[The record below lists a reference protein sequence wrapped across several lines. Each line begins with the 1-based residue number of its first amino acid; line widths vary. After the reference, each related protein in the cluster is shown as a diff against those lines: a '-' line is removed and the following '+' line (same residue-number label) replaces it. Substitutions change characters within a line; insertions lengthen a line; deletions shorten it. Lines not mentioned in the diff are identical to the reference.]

1 MTTWGLVLRILAVA
15 RMTMVT
21 GEGPQRKVMM
31 PPLATA
37 RTTAAEVQPAG
48 VPLPITWSGSD
59 VSTARAAA
67 GTNAWPAGLPGAFCR
82 ATARSARAGPA
93 VAPRC
98 VGGEV
103 AAGEF
108 LVALRCA
115 AGEITKDA
123 PHPAIKKLEMHA
135 AAPRSR
141 MAPHASPA
149 ATPRRF
155 IPGHPLRAALGRGP
169 L

>member
-103 AAGEF
+103 AAGDF
-108 LVALRCA
+108 PGAPPRA
-115 AGEITKDA
+115 AGQVTNESA
-123 PHPAIKKLEMHA
+123 PPAGQNTPTA
-135 AAPRSR
+135 CRAP
-141 MAPHASPA
+141 
-149 ATPRRF
+149 T
-155 IPGHPLRAALGRGP
+155 GT
-169 L
+169 

>member
-103 AAGEF
+103 AAGGV
-108 LVALRCA
+108 LVARPCA
-115 AGEITKDA
+115 GAEDPQGRR
-123 PHPAIKKLEMHA
+123 
-135 AAPRSR
+135 RSR
-141 MAPHASPA
+141 RKTSQMQSPA
-149 ATPRRF
+149 TA
-155 IPGHPLRAALGRGP
+155 
-169 L
+169 

>member
-103 AAGEF
+103 AAGEV

-115 AGEITKDA
+115 GGGVTKGAPPPAGKEIQRQG
-123 PHPAIKKLEMHA
+123 
-135 AAPRSR
+135 AAPRR
-141 MAPHASPA
+141 RLAPPASP
-149 ATPRRF
+149 
-155 IPGHPLRAALGRGP
+155 PGP
-169 L
+169 